1 MKEEW
6 FPLVNE
12 KGETIGKA
20 TRKECHNGSKM
31 LHPVVHL
38 HIFNKAGDLYLPVTR
53 TGVYSL
59 STGD

>member
-20 TRKECHNGSKM
+20 TRKECHNGSK
-31 LHPVVHL
+31 
-38 HIFNKAGDLYLPVTR
+38 NVTSGSAP
-53 TGVYSL
+53 TYFQ
-59 STGD
+59 

>member
-38 HIFNKAGDLYLPVTR
+38 HISIKQVT
-53 TGVYSL
+53 
-59 STGD
+59 STYKSVR

>member
-20 TRKECHNGSKM
+20 TRKECHI
-31 LHPVVHL
+31 PEA
-38 HIFNKAGDLYLPVTR
+38 F
-53 TGVYSL
+53 
-59 STGD
+59 

>member
-38 HIFNKAGDLYLPVTR
+38 LSLIHISEPTR
-53 TGVYSL
+53 P
-59 STGD
+59 